1 MSNVQQLFTQLRL
14 AKASL
19 LNAPA
24 FSAAVILT
32 LSLTLTSLF
41 VVLSLINVYFF
52 KPLPV
57 QEESRLSVVELQTGY
72 GENVS
77 SGFQNY
83 PALTHLYNNQ
93 NSFERQFMV
102 NTDDFVALNLAGE
115 PQLDSVYATGEYYK
129 VLKMPLLLGSHFPD
143 DLELTKQ
150 FNGVLISE
158 KIWHQY
164 FNGDPDVV
172 GQPINTMN
180 DLSYRISGVVADEF
194 APPYMFKDGK
204 IDLWFPMSS
213 DQRHFAGENQQP
225 WSQYYRFLKIIGV
238 RKPGVTD
245 ADVQAEFDQLI
256 LDIKP
261 EWREK
266 EPDLTS
272 LSSKISGY
280 RSIELGDKDHLSL
293 FMLAGTLALVFIAMV
308 NVSNL
313 FFSRAVS
320 QQRNLALQAV
330 LGARRKTLFN
340 ALFSQTLIL
349 VTSSMVVALFLSAW
363 GIKLFKFLA
372 DGHLPLVNSVSIDL
386 TLISTALVITLAMA
400 YLFSWLNAKLINY
413 DALNSQIQASGKGNT
428 KQLSGSVIK
437 SLIGAQMLLASLVV
451 ISSQMALTKSLDVI
465 NKPMGSKVDNLY
477 NVVAFI
483 PSIHEQISEA
493 EGYELRQKFA
503 AALLEQPGVVR
514 VAEGESPV
522 QKQQFRQAISDLEG
536 NTFQFIPGIWVGRD
550 YFDLTGIKIL
560 EGRTFSEAAMRFEVN
575 EMLVSQSAAAEISP
589 DESVIGKVYEGL
601 GDRNFTVVGVTED
614 FHHPLYDSE
623 DQGRRYWWS
632 AFPYSMSILVEME
645 PGYSLNQEQ
654 ALKIYREVHPNASVW
669 RFLDL
674 EKEYD
679 QLLYLDTVTFWVCI
693 ILAVFTILLAAV
705 GIYGVLSYNLQARR
719 YEFGIK
725 MAVGAKISHLYR
737 LLAKETV
744 LPLILGV
751 VAALAISV
759 GVYLSLQETLS
770 TWLRFDVTLVSI
782 GVVFTV
788 VVALLASFRPLHRVI
803 KSEPMKALRNE

>member
-1 MSNVQQLFTQLRL
+1 MQLLTQLRL

-19 LNAPA
+19 SNAPA

-32 LSLTLTSLF
+32 LALTLTSLF

-57 QEESRLSVVELQTGY
+57 QEETRLSVVELQTGY
-72 GENVS
+72 GENIS

-83 PALTHLYNNQ
+83 PALTHIYKNQ
-93 NSFERQFMV
+93 NSFERQFMI

-115 PQLDSVYATGEYYK
+115 PQLDSVYATSEYFK
-129 VLKMPLLLGSHFPD
+129 VLNVPLVLGSHFPD

-150 FNGVLISE
+150 FDGVLISE

-164 FNGDPDVV
+164 FNGDSDVV
-172 GQPINTMN
+172 GQPLNTMN
-180 DLSYRISGVVADEF
+180 NLSYRIAGVVANTFD
-194 APPYMFKDGK
+194 PPYMFKDGK

-213 DQRHFAGENQQP
+213 DQRHFATENRQP
-225 WSQYYRFLKIIGV
+225 WSQYYRFLKVIGV
-238 RKPGVTD
+238 RKAEVTN
-245 ADVQAEFDQLI
+245 ADVQAEFDQL
-256 LDIKP
+256 LQDIKP

-272 LSSKISGY
+272 LSTKISSY

-340 ALFSQTLIL
+340 ALFSQTFLL
-349 VTSSMVVALFLSAW
+349 VAASMVLALFLSAW

-386 TLISTALVITLAMA
+386 TLIVAALIITLGLA

-413 DALNSQIQASGKGNT
+413 EALNSQIQASGKGST
-428 KQLSGSVIK
+428 KQLSGRVIK
-437 SLIGAQMLLASLVV
+437 SLICAQMLLASLVV
-451 ISSQMALTKSLDVI
+451 ISSQMALTKSLDVM
-465 NKPMGSKVDNLY
+465 NKPMGSKVENLY

-483 PSIHEQISEA
+483 PGIHEQISEA
-493 EGYELRQKFA
+493 EGYELRQKFIAEMA
-503 AALLEQPGVVR
+503 AQPGVIR
-514 VAEGESPV
+514 IAEGESPV

-536 NTFQFIPGIWVGRD
+536 NTFQFIPGIWVGKE

-560 EGRTFSEAAMRFEVN
+560 EGRTFSDAALRFEVN
-575 EMLVSQSAAAEISP
+575 EMLVSKSAAAEISP
-589 DESVIGKVYEGL
+589 NENVIGKVYEGL

-614 FHHPLYDSE
+614 FHHPLYDDE

-632 AFPYSMSILVEME
+632 TFPYSMSLLIEME

-654 ALKIYREVHPNASVW
+654 ALDIYRGVHPNVSVW
-669 RFLDL
+669 KFLDL
-674 EKEYD
+674 ESEYKK
-679 QLLYLDTVTFWVCI
+679 LLYLDTVTFWVCI
-693 ILAVFTILLAAV
+693 ILAIFTILLAAV

-725 MAVGAKISHLYR
+725 MSVGAKVSHLYK
-737 LLAKETV
+737 LLAKETI
-744 LPLILGV
+744 LPLMLGV
-751 VAALAISV
+751 VAALVISL
-759 GVYLSLQETLS
+759 GGYFALQETLN

-782 GVVFTV
+782 GVMFTIA
-788 VVALLASFRPLHRVI
+788 VALIASFRPLNRVI